1 MAVKERVVNGTL
13 YFGDCPIDDV
23 SGAIFIEATEE
34 HTPGQRV
41 EPQKINMKLSGSV
54 GVKSVIR
61 VNRLALLSM
70 LYGMTITNNWLKM
83 HGGIKVRQVAGRKHK
98 RKQ

>member
-61 VNRLALLSM
+61 VNRLD
-70 LYGMTITNNWLKM
+70 
-83 HGGIKVRQVAGRKHK
+83 RKSVV
-98 RKQ
+98 